1 MGGLIQAPFA
11 PQVLFQ
17 RPNEDADG
25 DPTYTD
31 LATLPIVIDLSGPG
45 IESGSGRQDAQQ
57 GIVFVPRGSGLLIG
71 DRFSWGG
78 NTYLLVGGPDGDM
91 IHPFTGADFGWVSYN
106 VVGQMARWGRGR

>member
-11 PQVLFQ
+11 PEVLFQ

-25 DPTYTD
+25 DADYTD

-57 GIVFVPRGSGLLIG
+57 GIVFVPRGSALLIG
-71 DRFSWGG
+71 DRFPWGG
-78 NTYLLVGGPDGDM
+78 TTYLLVGGPDGDM
-91 IHPFTGADFGWVSYN
+91 IHPFTGADFGWVSYTI
-106 VVGQMARWGRGR
+106 VGQMARWGRGR

>member
-31 LATLPIVIDLSGPG
+31 VGTFPAVIDLSGPG
-45 IESGSGRQDAQQ
+45 IESGSGRQVAQQ
-57 GIVFVPRGSGLLIG
+57 GIVFVPRGSAVKVG
-71 DRFSWGG
+71 DRFAWGG
-78 NTYLLVGGPDGDM
+78 NTYMLTGGPDGDLE
-91 IHPFTGADFGWVSYN
+91 HPFTGNDFGWVSYT
-106 VVGQMARWGRGR
+106 VVGRMARWGRGR